1 MTKENQNDDWLKQSP
16 YDRFMYFIAGKADR
30 YKALTATIEKLGLNT
45 TVISIEGNKH
55 IFIFPQNQRSLR
67 KGIFPFSGQS
77 PIMLTAH
84 YDRVEGSPGAND
96 NSISVFHLLH
106 TAMALAKRG
115 ADNWII
121 VFTDKEELKDGE
133 GFEVQGS
140 FTLAKK
146 LKTWGLEKA
155 RIFNFDACGTGDTF
169 IFSTTTDALLGNNIS
184 QNVIAVKNAIGQLR
198 NYALDTANL
207 LRLDKMLLA
216 PTPFSDDI
224 GFLYAGFAA
233 QTITILPSTE
243 AAQYED
249 LLRRNQEFTKLLIS
263 GAIKKSPERR
273 FMPFTW
279 QNLNTPADNIQRL
292 TPEHFDLVTKFMV
305 ELCAKIT

>member
-1 MTKENQNDDWLKQSP
+1 MKEKQNCEWLKQSP
-16 YDRFMYFIAGKADR
+16 YDRFLFFIASKVDR
-30 YKALTATIEKLGLNT
+30 YKTLTTTIEKIGLNS
-45 TVISIEGNKH
+45 TVINIDGNKH
-55 IFIFPQNQRSLR
+55 IFIFPPNQNSIR
-67 KGIFPFSGQS
+67 KGVFPFAGQS

-96 NSISVFHLLH
+96 NSIAVFHLLH
-106 TAMALAKRG
+106 TAMTLAKRG
-115 ADNWII
+115 VDNWII

-133 GFEVQGS
+133 SFEVQGS
-140 FTLAKK
+140 YTLAKK

-169 IFSTTTDALLGNNIS
+169 IFSTTTDAILGSNRNQNIM
-184 QNVIAVKNAIGQLR
+184 NVKTEIGQLR

-233 QTITILPSTE
+233 QTITILPSSE
-243 AAQYED
+243 AAQYEA
-249 LLRRNQEFTKLLIS
+249 LLRRNQEFSKLLIS
-263 GAIKKSPERR
+263 GGIKKSPEKR

-279 QNLNTPADNIQRL
+279 QNLNTPADNHLRL
-292 TPEHFDLVTKFMV
+292 TPEHFDTITRFMV
-305 ELCAKIT
+305 ELCARIN